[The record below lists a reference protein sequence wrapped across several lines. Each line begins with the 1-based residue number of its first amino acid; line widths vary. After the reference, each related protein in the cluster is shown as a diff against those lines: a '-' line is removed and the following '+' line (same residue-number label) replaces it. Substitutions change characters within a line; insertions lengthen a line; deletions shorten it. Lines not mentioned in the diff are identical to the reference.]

1 MLRLPDTM
9 SFKQKMA
16 IVDDVIVILALG
28 HIQDSIVG
36 SVEARGISGGQRK
49 RVNIGVELV
58 ADPDVL
64 FLDGKSDFQL
74 TLIHSKFRAYKW
86 IGFYGISRNHQQFE
100 TDRHPWDEHLH
111 GYPSTSLFSIHS
123 YR

>member
-1 MLRLPDTM
+1 VRQNLLYNAMLRLPDTLP
-9 SFKQKMA
+9 FKQKMA
-16 IVDDVIVILALG
+16 IVDDVVVILALG

-64 FLDGKSDFQL
+64 FLDGK
-74 TLIHSKFRAYKW
+74 LIRHSVCSNYLNFRAYKW
-86 IGFYGISRNHQQFE
+86 ARFYGLS
-100 TDRHPWDEHLH
+100 
-111 GYPSTSLFSIHS
+111 
-123 YR
+123 

>member
-1 MLRLPDTM
+1 VSCSEFAILVPQDDTVHEDLTVRQNLLYNAMLRLPNTM
-9 SFKQKMA
+9 SHQQKMA

-64 FLDGKSDFQL
+64 FLDGKF
-74 TLIHSKFRAYKW
+74 A
-86 IGFYGISRNHQQFE
+86 IGRNEFLNLE
-100 TDRHPWDEHLH
+100 L
-111 GYPSTSLFSIHS
+111 
-123 YR
+123 